1 MSIHVEVL
9 TPVDEPCTI
18 HSRNPETKVS
28 NGRFSGWSKPAV
40 VHSKRLTRDGSHRSR
55 GLPPIPAELET
66 RPVGSER
73 SLVTLFLAWPASHRC
88 TPREYIDDRL
98 CATCGYV

>member
-9 TPVDEPCTI
+9 TLVDEPCTI
-18 HSRNPETKVS
+18 HSRNRETKVS

-55 GLPPIPAELET
+55 GRPPILSCWT

-73 SLVTLFLAWPASHRC
+73 SLITIFLAWPATHRC
-88 TPREYIDDRL
+88 TLSEYIDDRL
-98 CATCGYV
+98 CANAG